1 VTAKATGGRDA
12 AASGGSVYRLSVMD
26 RIYAL
31 RDRCLENPGFQRIC
45 SAFPLT
51 RQIANRE
58 AQGLFDLCAGFVYS
72 QVLSACVELGLFDL
86 LRKGPLS
93 ARELALRMS
102 VPEDAAIRLLR
113 AAAALRLVE
122 RRSGD
127 RFGLG
132 MLGAAFN
139 GNPAIA
145 AMIRHHAM
153 LYRDLQDPVALLRGK
168 VRTELSRYWSYAD
181 SDRGHVLDTDDVAQY
196 SALMTASQALISDDV
211 LSAYPLGRHRCLLDV
226 GGGEGAFVAAA
237 GARYPNLRV
246 KLFDLPAV
254 ARRAQASFES
264 RGLGDRAQAFG
275 GSFLSDPLPRGADI
289 ITLVRVLH
297 DHDDAAVMQMLRA
310 VREALP
316 DGGVILVAEPLAGT
330 AGAEPMGD
338 AYFGFYLL
346 AMGQGRP
353 RTANEVSDM
362 LGKAGFNRIRERSTR
377 RPLLT
382 RVMTACR

>member
-1 VTAKATGGRDA
+1 
-12 AASGGSVYRLSVMD
+12 
-26 RIYAL
+26 
-31 RDRCLENPGFQRIC
+31 
-45 SAFPLT
+45 
-51 RQIANRE
+51 
-58 AQGLFDLCAGFVYS
+58 
-72 QVLSACVELGLFDL
+72 
-86 LRKGPLS
+86 
-93 ARELALRMS
+93 
-102 VPEDAAIRLLR
+102 
-113 AAAALRLVE
+113 
-122 RRSGD
+122 
-127 RFGLG
+127 
-132 MLGAAFN
+132 
-139 GNPAIA
+139 
-145 AMIRHHAM
+145 
-153 LYRDLQDPVALLRGK
+153 

>member
-1 VTAKATGGRDA
+1 M
-12 AASGGSVYRLSVMD
+12 SGDDGHRLSVAD
-26 RIYAL
+26 RLYAL
-31 RDRCLENPGFQRIC
+31 RDRCLENPRFQRLC

-51 RQIANRE
+51 RPIANRE

-72 QVLSACVELGLFDL
+72 QILSACVELGLFDL

-102 VPEDAAIRLLR
+102 LPEDAAIRLLR
-113 AAAALRLVE
+113 AAVALRLVE
-122 RRSGD
+122 HRSGG

-153 LYRDLQDPVALLRGK
+153 LYRDLRDPVALLRGE
-168 VRTELSRYWSYAD
+168 VQTELSRYWAYAD
-181 SDRGHVLDTDDVAQY
+181 ADRRHDPDAGDVAPY

-211 LSAYPLGRHRCLLDV
+211 LSAYPLQSHRCLLDV
-226 GGGEGAFVAAA
+226 GGGEGAFVTAVA
-237 GARYPNLRV
+237 ARYPNLRV

-254 ARRAQASFES
+254 ARRAQAGFES
-264 RGLGDRAQAFG
+264 RGFGDRAEAFG
-275 GSFLSDPLPRGADI
+275 GSFLTDPLPRGADI
-289 ITLVRVLH
+289 VSLVRVLH
-297 DHDDAAVMQMLRA
+297 DHDDAAVMQVLRA
-310 VREALP
+310 VRDALP

-330 AGAEPMGD
+330 AGAEAMGD
-338 AYFGFYLL
+338 GYFGFYLL

-353 RTANEVSDM
+353 RTAGELADM
-362 LGKAGFNRIRERSTR
+362 LATAGFGRVRQHRTR
-377 RPLLT
+377 RPLLAS
-382 RVMTACR
+382 VMTACR